1 MIKWRKSS
9 PGPRGCQGLCPPRQG
24 FTALFLAAA
33 CLVGAL
39 GAAAP
44 GRAQSEPDCAR
55 PAQGRELIA
64 RLRLAEIEGAEDIHR
79 AAMWEAFGR
88 CPEGAAGTPCRTAE
102 RQRFETEWEGKRAR
116 IEAKYRAVLSDFER
130 RCRAHHQPGA
140 SQSGFL
146 ITRASSPTTPR
157 RKASTQSTKMIPCT
171 TVTQAP
177 SWAR

>member
-1 MIKWRKSS
+1 MAAVCLVVALWTAS
-9 PGPRGCQGLCPPRQG
+9 PGQ
-24 FTALFLAAA
+24 
-33 CLVGAL
+33 
-39 GAAAP
+39 
-44 GRAQSEPDCAR
+44 AQSEPDCSR

-88 CPEGAAGTPCRTAE
+88 CPEGAAGGSCRTAE
-102 RQRFETEWEGKRAR
+102 QRRFEAEWEGQRAR
-116 IEAKYRAVLSDFER
+116 IDAKYRAVLSDFEL
-130 RCRAHHQPGA
+130 RCRATIGRLRA
-140 SQSGFL
+140 GIDQSGFL

-157 RKASTQSTKMIPCT
+157 RNASTQSTKMIPCT